1 MSTSPQA
8 ALDTV
13 QTAVREPAGA
23 GRLMSADAAEFRQ
36 KYNRKPFQFK
46 HSFANSP
53 LFTPSR
59 VAAVAERMLQRGDL
73 RKFVARS
80 GKTAL
85 ADAKFKDM
93 PLKAQLSETIRQL
106 EEAKVW
112 LKLTGAQTVDPEY
125 NELHEQ
131 ILRELEDW
139 TGQPLRELITWSAL
153 TVFMASPRVT
163 TPYHIDHESNFL
175 FQVSGSKD
183 VSLHNP
189 NEPDIVPDDQLER
202 FYAGDF
208 EAAQYRP
215 ELQDR
220 GTIFRLDPGTVV
232 HHPPLAPHWVQNLDN
247 VSVSVSIGF
256 CMKTID
262 PVARVYQ
269 VNHFLRRMGIHP
281 TAPGRSKLRDRL
293 KIAGMGIFSKSNPTT
308 PDEILFSGFNRLV
321 EPPRAMKRWLRS
333 LRHPSPEA

>member
-1 MSTSPQA
+1 
-8 ALDTV
+8 
-13 QTAVREPAGA
+13 
-23 GRLMSADAAEFRQ
+23 MSADPELFRQ
-36 KYNRKPFQFK
+36 KYNLKPFQFK
-46 HSFANSP
+46 HSFANNP

-59 VAAVAERMLQRGDL
+59 VAAVAERMLKSDL
-73 RKFVARS
+73 KKFVVRS
-80 GKTAL
+80 GVTAL
-85 ADAKFKDM
+85 SGAKFKDM
-93 PLKAQLSETIRQL
+93 PLKAQLPETIGQL
-106 EEAKVW
+106 EESKVW
-112 LKLTGAQTVDPEY
+112 LKLSSAHTADPEY
-125 NELHEQ
+125 DELHQQ

-139 TGQPLRELITWSAL
+139 TGQPLLELITWSAL

-189 NEPDIVPDDQLER
+189 HEPDIVPDDQLER
-202 FYAGDF
+202 FFTGDF

-215 ELQDR
+215 ELQNR

-247 VSVSVSIGF
+247 VSVSVSVGF

-269 VNHFLRRMGIHP
+269 VNHLLRRLGLHP
-281 TAPGRSKLRDRL
+281 TAPGQSKLRDQL
-293 KIAGMGIFSKSNPTT
+293 KIACMGMISKAHPTT
-308 PDEILFSGFNRLV
+308 PDEILFSGYNRLL
-321 EPPRAMKRWLRS
+321 EPPRAGKRWLRS
-333 LRHPSPEA
+333 LRH